1 MDHAAAAKL
10 LQLCLTLCDPV
21 DSMRS
26 IQIVL
31 PPVPP
36 LQWYLE
42 LTAKWPA
49 GLPGHQVGAN
59 IGCYFCS
66 QETKFTIT
74 AQSVAKEVGVPPSYL
89 AIKCLLRGG
98 IISQMGV
105 KELGPGTGVLPGPL
119 NERTS
124 PGRCQEVYLVQG
136 DAEAHRLSLS

>member
-1 MDHAAAAKL
+1 MSDSVRPHRQHEVNTNCPPSGAPPAVVPGDSL
-10 LQLCLTLCDPV
+10 LQ
-21 DSMRS
+21 
-26 IQIVL
+26 
-31 PPVPP
+31 
-36 LQWYLE
+36 

-74 AQSVAKEVGVPPSYL
+74 AQSVAKEVGVPPYYL

-124 PGRCQEVYLVQG
+124 PGRCQEVCLVQG
-136 DAEAHRLSLS
+136 DAEAQRLSLS